1 MDQIGITHQTIF
13 ADLLQKCLDAAF
25 DEEFPEN
32 GSFTHQT
39 HNGKNYWY
47 YLGYAGSSGGQTK
60 ARKYTKYVGPA
71 DDPEITKRVE
81 AFKHSKS
88 SYKERR
94 SLVASLRQVGIP
106 NPPALVGDVVEAL
119 WKAGIFR
126 LRGVL
131 IGTLAYQTYAGLL
144 GVKLPSAPIMTGD
157 VDFAQF
163 HAVSMLLEDTMPP
176 MLETLKA
183 VDETFRERPHQA
195 DSRATTAFVNAKDF
209 TVEFLTPN
217 RGSDDNTGHPA
228 KMPALGGAWAEPLR
242 YLDFLI
248 RNPVRS
254 LLLHKGGIA
263 VTVPA
268 PERFA
273 VHKLMVADLRLK
285 DPNGLTKARK
295 DALQA
300 GSLFEALVLN
310 SMGSDLGLAWME
322 AWDRGP
328 NWRAHLS
335 AGLKRVTSAQKD
347 FLRRSVVE
355 ACKEENKSPGDYGF
369 AEEPEEEK
377 THAATL

>member
-1 MDQIGITHQTIF
+1 MDQLAIAHQTIF

-32 GSFTHQT
+32 GSFTTQT
-39 HNGKNYWY
+39 HNGKKYWY
-47 YLGYAGSSGGQTK
+47 YLGYEGSSGGQTE

-88 SYKERR
+88 NYKERR

-106 NPPALVGDVVEAL
+106 TPPALVGDIVEAM

-144 GVKLPSAPIMTGD
+144 GVRLPSAPIMTGD
-157 VDFAQF
+157 VDIAQF
-163 HAVSMLLEDTMPP
+163 HAVSMLLDDTMPP
-176 MLETLKA
+176 MLETLHS
-183 VDETFRERPHQA
+183 VDPSFRERPHQA
-195 DSRATTAFVNAKDF
+195 DSRATTAFVNAKGL

-217 RGSDDNTGHPA
+217 RGSDNNSGRPA
-228 KMPALGGAWAEPLR
+228 KMPALGGVSAEPLR

-248 RNPVRS
+248 RSPVRS

-273 VHKLMVADLRLK
+273 IHKLMVADLRLK

-295 DALQA
+295 DAMQA
-300 GSLFEALVLN
+300 GSLFEALTLN
-310 SMGSDLGLAWME
+310 SMSRDLGLAWME

-328 NWRAHLS
+328 HWRTHLS
-335 AGLKRVTSAQKD
+335 AGLKRVTPAQKD
-347 FLRRSVVE
+347 FLRRAVIE
-355 ACKEENKSPGDYGF
+355 ATKEENKSARDYSF
-369 AEEPEEEK
+369 AEETHEEED
-377 THAATL
+377 TAPTP